1 MPQQRPTWTDEE
13 VHRLIAAV
21 VAVIDSG
28 LGVGPVEIVKSARGQ
43 FWALADGFRSNDD
56 RRRQLKDLVMRLS
69 QAVEELEDSPPAPVR
84 SRGNVIDLAVWR
96 GVARRR

>member
-1 MPQQRPTWTDEE
+1 MPQQRPTWTDDE

-28 LGVGPVEIVKSARGQ
+28 LGVGPVEVVESARGR

-56 RRRQLKDLVMRLS
+56 CRRQLKDLVLHVS
-69 QAVEELEDSPPAPVR
+69 QAIEQLDSAPPLR
-84 SRGNVIDLAVWR
+84 GGSRGNVIDLA
-96 GVARRR
+96 ARRGTVRRR